1 VRGLAGEVARCL
13 DARSFKFPNSLFPL
27 MRNVSAERPGAVKG
41 APFRRGARGPLTA
54 PGRSETVY
62 EEGKEELQL
71 DSISEAQQAKRLRV
85 ATIVLSETR
94 GL

>member
-1 VRGLAGEVARCL
+1 MFRCL
-13 DARSFKFPNSLFPL
+13 CHQVPNPPFPHIRNALQNGPEQSRAR
-27 MRNVSAERPGAVKG
+27 RIGAAQRTLDG
-41 APFRRGARGPLTA
+41 ED
-54 PGRSETVY
+54 RSETDC

-71 DSISEAQQAKRLRV
+71 DSISEAQQAKRLHLHV

>member
-1 VRGLAGEVARCL
+1 MQNGPERSRARRLGAAEQTL
-13 DARSFKFPNSLFPL
+13 DR
-27 MRNVSAERPGAVKG
+27 ED
-41 APFRRGARGPLTA
+41 
-54 PGRSETVY
+54 RSETVY

-71 DSISEAQQAKRLRV
+71 DSISEAQQAKRLHVHV

>member
-1 VRGLAGEVARCL
+1 LGAAEQTLDGE
-13 DARSFKFPNSLFPL
+13 D
-27 MRNVSAERPGAVKG
+27 
-41 APFRRGARGPLTA
+41 
-54 PGRSETVY
+54 RSETVY

-71 DSISEAQQAKRLRV
+71 DSISEAQQAKRLHVHV